1 MMQLLKYWMWRSSRI
16 ILLKVFPKKNTMSRI
31 MPGSSKNTMSGSGKS
46 IGSEAEF
53 ATLTRYLGVR
63 IAGTV
68 NAAVPP
74 ILSQELQPTYLSC
87 THNIVEK
94 IFIVHNVRS

>member
-1 MMQLLKYWMWRSSRI
+1 
-16 ILLKVFPKKNTMSRI
+16 MSRI

-94 IFIVHNVRS
+94 YSSFITSEVSTLTDLLLELGIRGGMKLKKKIIS